1 MPASR
6 QPARENANQ
15 LVAHGRALVVLLMAA
30 SLLGGSLTP
39 AHAQEVPPAPETG
52 SEMPTPDP
60 SPSSEPTPDPEPSS
74 EPSPSADPS
83 PEPEPSPSEPSP
95 SEEPSEEP
103 PPSTSIDEAIDRFN
117 ADRAGFGFEPVEL
130 SDEAGVFLEAVHG
143 LTDEEKA
150 PEIAAFELD
159 HTLTPLPLFY
169 LEQEE
174 AAPAPAPELLD
185 SYFASLLEPPLS
197 EDAGWKAAMEAAT
210 AVGWFSKEDAETEG
224 PTTQSSGFSLFGI
237 PTPAFTEAPQLS
249 GVSQVGQ
256 RVTFEHSGYTAGAT
270 LSLQWFRDSD
280 PIDGATNPDYT
291 LQLEDLGRGISVR
304 ATLSREG
311 WIDAVSVHPLAEVV
325 EPGGLVAPSVTI
337 SGLPQVGAGLMA
349 VLGDPGPVPAT
360 ITYEWRRG
368 STVIPGAEGAS
379 YAPTAEDVG
388 HQLSVIVTASAP
400 GYTPATATSEP
411 TDPVSGLLT
420 APVPVITGAAVVGS
434 KLVASPGAWAPA
446 PVTLTYAWFENDA
459 PIPGASSGTY
469 IPSPADAGKRLT
481 VRVTGQKPGYVT
493 RTRTSEETAAVLPVL
508 VSPVPTIT
516 GAVIVGSK
524 LTASPGTWGPAPVAL
539 TYAWYANGVR
549 LTGATSA
556 SYTPTSGVLGKRI
569 TVQVTGSKTGYAR
582 AVKVSAA
589 TVPVAPVEEIPPTPT
604 EAGSRSGW
612 NSIARD
618 MFNRME
624 SDPDGQEEYAS
635 WTYAYQARMAA
646 EYYGWKDPRTQQ
658 YLAKVYSLNKADGG
672 YGLGKSWDAF
682 GDGSVNPASTT
693 YTVSTADHVG
703 EVLLAG
709 HLAGAVPKEKLVEAV
724 DSLLSTPIDD
734 TPNGRC
740 MAYSKSASDRA
751 STAGCVV
758 NVSLGAAAFLS
769 KVADSGV
776 LDDDSPRLAQAYRV
790 VSQLKWLGINTY
802 NETLGGWAY
811 LYLPSGKPPFG
822 RLPVQDANHNA
833 YTFESAITLYG
844 RQWLNDGMARW
855 LAKPPP
861 FPAFF
866 DLTGRVRQQ
875 SLVPSVH
882 AQNALKDAA
891 FVSGNVTLRTQYAQL
906 GMWSMRLAKNA
917 TLHSM
922 QWRPTASIG
931 SIGVFNSKGTSL
943 STTVRKGSTVYLRST
958 VLSGTAVPVVN
969 QTVKLSV
976 DSSYISRKTTG
987 HQGNIAFAVTV
998 TRNSCYSLTVS
1009 KEYTA
1014 TKSPVAKTI
1023 CFRVT

>member
-1 MPASR
+1 
-6 QPARENANQ
+6 
-15 LVAHGRALVVLLMAA
+15 
-30 SLLGGSLTP
+30 
-39 AHAQEVPPAPETG
+39 
-52 SEMPTPDP
+52 MPTPDP
-60 SPSSEPTPDPEPSS
+60 SPSSEPPEPD
-74 EPSPSADPS
+74 PSPSA
-83 PEPEPSPSEPSP
+83 EPSPEPSP

-103 PPSTSIDEAIDRFN
+103 SPSTTIDEAIDRFN
-117 ADRAGFGFEPVEL
+117 SARSELGFAPVEL

-143 LTDEEKA
+143 LTDEERA
-150 PEIAAFELD
+150 PEIAAFALD
-159 HTLTPLPLFY
+159 HTLTPVPLSY
-169 LEQEE
+169 LEQEGS
-174 AAPAPAPELLD
+174 APAPAPELLD

-197 EDAGWKAAMEAAT
+197 DDSGWEDAMEDAT
-210 AVGWFSKEDAETEG
+210 AVGWFSKEDVDTDG
-224 PTTQSSGFSLFGI
+224 PTTQSSGFSLFGK
-237 PTPAFTEAPQLS
+237 PTPTFSEAPQLS
-249 GVSQVGQ
+249 GLSQVG
-256 RVTFEHSGYTAGAT
+256 RTVTFEPSGYTAGAA

-291 LQLEDLGRGISVR
+291 LQLEDLGREISVR

-311 WIDAVSVHPLAEVV
+311 WIDGVSVHPLAEVV
-325 EPGGLVAPSVTI
+325 EPGGLVAPTVTI
-337 SGLPQVGAGLMA
+337 SGMPQVGARLMA
-349 VLGDPGPVPAT
+349 VLGDSGPVPAT
-360 ITYEWRRG
+360 IAYEWRRG
-368 STVIPGAEGAS
+368 STVIPGADGAS

-388 HQLSVIVTASAP
+388 HQISVTVTASAP

-411 TDPVSGLLT
+411 TEPVSGLLT

-434 KLVASPGAWAPA
+434 KLVASPGTWAPG
-446 PVTLTYAWFENDA
+446 PVTLTYAWYAHDA
-459 PIPGASSGTY
+459 PIPGASSSTY
-469 IPSPADAGKRLT
+469 MPSPDDAGKRLT

-493 RTRTSEETAAVLPVL
+493 RTRTSEETAAVLPAL
-508 VSPVPTIT
+508 VSPVPKIT
-516 GAVIVGSK
+516 GAVTVGSK

-556 SYTPTSGVLGKRI
+556 SYTPTSGVVGKRI
-569 TVQVTGSKTGYAR
+569 AVHVTGSKTGYAR
-582 AVKVSAA
+582 AVKVSAS
-589 TVPVAPVEEIPPTPT
+589 TVPVAPVEDIPPTPT

-618 MFNRME
+618 MFHRME
-624 SDPDGQEEYAS
+624 SDPDGQEDYAS

-646 EYYGWKDPRTQQ
+646 EYRGWQHPTTQQ

-672 YGLGKSWDAF
+672 YGMGKSWDAF

-709 HLAGAVPKEKLVEAV
+709 HLAGAVPKEELVAVV

-740 MAYSKSASDRA
+740 MAYSKSPSDRP

-758 NVSLGAAAFLS
+758 NVSLGAAAFLN

-776 LDDDSPRLAQAYRV
+776 LDDDPPRLAHTYRV

-875 SLVPSVH
+875 SLTPSVH

-906 GMWSMRLAKNA
+906 GMWSMRLAKSA

-931 SIGVFNSKGTSL
+931 SIGVFNSKGTRL
-943 STTVRKGSTVYLRST
+943 TTTVRKGSTVYLRST
-958 VLSGTAVPVVN
+958 VLSGTAVPIVN
-969 QTVKLSV
+969 QTVKLSI
-976 DSSYISRKTTG
+976 DGSYSSRKTTG
-987 HQGNIAFAVTV
+987 HQGNIAFTATV

-1014 TKSPVAKTI
+1014 SKTPVTKTI

>member
-1 MPASR
+1 
-6 QPARENANQ
+6 
-15 LVAHGRALVVLLMAA
+15 
-30 SLLGGSLTP
+30 
-39 AHAQEVPPAPETG
+39 
-52 SEMPTPDP
+52 MPTPEPSPSPSAEPEP
-60 SPSSEPTPDPEPSS
+60 SPSSEPTSEPEPTPDPEPM
-74 EPSPSADPS
+74 
-83 PEPEPSPSEPSP
+83 P
-95 SEEPSEEP
+95 SEEPSEEQ
-103 PPSTSIDEAIDRFN
+103 PPSTTIDEAIARFN
-117 ADRAGFGFEPVEL
+117 SARSELEFAPVEL
-130 SDEAGVFLEAVHG
+130 SDDAGVFLEAVHG

-150 PEIAAFELD
+150 PKIAAFELD
-159 HTLTPLPLFY
+159 HALTPVPLSYF
-169 LEQEE
+169 EQEGS
-174 AAPAPAPELLD
+174 APVPAPELLD

-197 EDAGWKAAMEAAT
+197 EDAGWKDAMKAAT
-210 AVGWFSKEDAETEG
+210 AVGWFSKEEADTED
-224 PTTQSSGFSLFGI
+224 PTTQSSGFSLFGK
-237 PTPAFTEAPQLS
+237 PTPAFSEAPQLN
-249 GVSQVGQ
+249 GLSQVGQ
-256 RVTFEHSGYTAGAT
+256 TVTLEHSGYTAGAT
-270 LSLQWFRDSD
+270 LSLQWFRGSV
-280 PIDGATNPDYT
+280 PIDGAINPGYT
-291 LQLEDLGRGISVR
+291 LQPEDLGQEISVR

-311 WIDAVSVHPLAEVV
+311 WIDGVSVHPLAEVV
-325 EPGGLVAPSVTI
+325 EPGGLVAPTVTI
-337 SGLPQVGAGLMA
+337 SGTPEVGSTLTA

-368 STVIPGAEGAS
+368 STVIPGAAGAS
-379 YAPTAEDVG
+379 YVATAEDIG
-388 HQLSVIVTASAP
+388 HRISVVVTASAP
-400 GYTPATATSEP
+400 GYTPATSTSTPTEP
-411 TDPVSGLLT
+411 VRGLLT
-420 APVPVITGAAVVGS
+420 APVPVIKGAAVAGS
-434 KLVASPGAWAPA
+434 KLVASPGAWAPE
-446 PVTLTYAWFENDA
+446 PVTLTYAWYANNA
-459 PIPGASSGTY
+459 AIPGASSSTY
-469 IPSPADAGKRLT
+469 VPSPDDAGKRLT

-493 RTRTSEETAAVLPVL
+493 RTRTSPETAAVLLPL
-508 VSPVPTIT
+508 VSPVPKIT
-516 GAVIVGSK
+516 GAVIAGSK
-524 LTASPGTWGPAPVAL
+524 LTASVGTWGPSPVSL

-549 LTGATSA
+549 LYGATST
-556 SYTPTSGVLGKRI
+556 SYVPSSAVVGKRI

-646 EYYGWKDPRTQQ
+646 EYRGWQHPTTQQ

-709 HLAGAVPKEKLVEAV
+709 HLAGAVPREKLVEAV

-740 MAYSKSASDRA
+740 MAYSKSPSDRA
-751 STAGCVV
+751 SKSGCVV

-776 LDDDSPRLAQAYRV
+776 LDDDPTRLAQAYRV

-833 YTFESAITLYG
+833 YTFESAVTLYG
-844 RQWLNDGMARW
+844 RKWLDDGMARW
-855 LAKPPP
+855 LAKPPA
-861 FPAFF
+861 FPAYF

-922 QWRPTASIG
+922 QWRPTASIS
-931 SIGVFNSKGTSL
+931 SIGIFNSKGTRL
-943 STTVRKGSTVYLRST
+943 TTTVRKGSTVYLRST

-976 DSSYISRKTTG
+976 NGSYSSRKTTG

-998 TRNSCYSLTVS
+998 TRNSCYSFTVS

-1023 CFRVT
+1023 CFKVI